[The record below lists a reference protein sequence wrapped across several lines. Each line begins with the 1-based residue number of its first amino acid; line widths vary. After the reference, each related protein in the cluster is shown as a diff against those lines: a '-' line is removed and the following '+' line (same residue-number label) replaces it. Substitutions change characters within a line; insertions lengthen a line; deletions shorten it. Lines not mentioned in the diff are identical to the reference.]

1 MAIKGKGKT
10 KSRPP
15 ARAPRPAPVVRKPPF
30 FARRWVQVAIALV
43 AGAGLVVVV
52 VWATNGLRATDAED
66 AAAAKE
72 SSVRRVLQQWQTTVD
87 GALASVAPSTASG
100 APVVVLPSLTASVDT
115 LSSGKA
121 SDKDVTTAQDTAD
134 TAVKLIDEAVATLE
148 GVDVPGLIRDQG
160 LDTTAANYVLNSRT
174 RMVEGLDLYGRVAA
188 MVKAATAEGADPA
201 VSQALVAE
209 AAKLVPIA
217 KQVFDEGHTDYT
229 SALASA
235 GLLQPTGGMSPG
247 GLSPGGLPP
256 GGLSPGG
263 LSPGGAQP
271 GVPST

>member
-30 FARRWVQVAIALV
+30 FARRWVQVTGALL
-43 AGAGLVVVV
+43 AGAGIVIVV
-52 VWATNGLRATDAED
+52 VWATNGLRATDAEE

-72 SSVRRVLQQWQTTVD
+72 SGARRVLQQWQTTVD

-121 SDKDVTTAQDTAD
+121 SSKDVTTAQETAD
-134 TAVKLIDEAVATLE
+134 TAVKLIDEAVATLD

-160 LDTTAANYVLNSRT
+160 LDMTAANYVLNSRT
-174 RMVEGLDLYGRVAA
+174 RMVEGLELYGRVAA
-188 MVKAATAEGADPA
+188 MIKAATAEGTDPA
-201 VSQALVAE
+201 VAEALVTE

-217 KQVFDEGHTDYT
+217 KRVFDEGHTDYT
-229 SALASA
+229 DALGTA
-235 GLLQPTGGMSPG
+235 GLLQPTS